1 MLKNKSLTMAAAIFM
16 AGSVFMSTAV
26 FAEEDPA
33 DIQNEIEG
41 SVSGSEEPSGVTEI
55 SEELTDG
62 NDTGDI
68 IMDGRGADTDG
79 DPDTDG
85 QNDEA
90 VTELR
95 EQSSIY
101 AELSGQFLTVTVTNP
116 DSYPSASA
124 AIWSEVNGQDDIIWY
139 PMTEN
144 ADGSFTA
151 AVNLGLHKSIGTYYI
166 HVYSGSA
173 FMAGERVYLESFV
186 SPDITVAEDP
196 EDQRNVFIN
205 IINADGYSNVKAA
218 VWGDQGGQNDLKWY
232 DLTDLGNGT
241 FSAVVDLS
249 GHSEN
254 GMFYFHAYGDCN
266 SKRSFVDG
274 CEFDYIGI
282 PLPEPVVD
290 AALDGQMLSVTLT
303 NAETYPSAEAAV
315 WSETD
320 GQDDLKWYPM
330 TKEADG
336 SFTVMAN
343 LWQHNS
349 TGKFNIHVYSGRKFM
364 GGKYVVLDSC
374 EAPAMTVEKA
384 ADSESKVTLTINN
397 AFGFSNVRVAVWGKK
412 DGQNDLK
419 WYELAEQG
427 NGTFAAETDLLSHGE
442 KGMFYFHAYGTIN
455 GKNSFIDGKELDMS
469 GIDIPEP
476 ELKTEL
482 DGQLLSVSLENAL
495 KYSAAAAA
503 IWSDVNGQDDLIWYD
518 LTKQSDGS
526 FTANVNLGI
535 HRSTGRFQVH
545 VYSGSTFI
553 AGSSFELESY
563 DAPKFTVDDAGDGS
577 GKVTLSLENAYG
589 MRNVRAAIWGS
600 KNGQNDVRWYSLQ
613 ENDNGTFSADIDLS
627 SHNETGIFFIHVYGV
642 NNNAD
647 MFVGGFARNITIY
660 NKDIGGPETFVTNP
674 SAASALAGRS
684 GDDKLD
690 ILVLG
695 NSLTYH
701 GIQYDWWGEWGMAA
715 TTAEQDYVH
724 VVKNAFSPY
733 VETNCRTFNYWQWE
747 VEQTDRSIWLS
758 TLNSLVRPTDDMII
772 IQLGDNVVDSSTWEW
787 DMNIMINYCRN
798 LAPYAKIV
806 LVGNFWYKESVE
818 QAKRNIAVAQQLEM
832 VHIADIATDSKYMC
846 GLGTY
851 VTGADGNV
859 HEVTVNGVALH
870 PGDWGMALVG
880 KRIVRALNA

>member
-1 MLKNKSLTMAAAIFM
+1 MAAAILL
-16 AGSVFMSTAV
+16 AGSVFLNTSV
-26 FAEEDPA
+26 FAEDDPA
-33 DIQNEIEG
+33 DTQDVIDG
-41 SVSGSEEPSGVTEI
+41 SLTGSEEPSDVTEI
-55 SEELTDG
+55 PEFTTEG
-62 NDTGDI
+62 NDTTDI
-68 IMDGRGADTDG
+68 IPEGRGSDPDD
-79 DPDTDG
+79 DPDTGEQD
-85 QNDEA
+85 DEA
-90 VTELR
+90 GTEKT
-95 EQSSIY
+95 EQSIC
-101 AELSGQFLTVTVTNP
+101 AELSGQYLTLIVNNP
-116 DSYPSASA
+116 SGYPFANA
-124 AIWSEVNGQDDIIWY
+124 AIWSEVNGQDDLVWY

-144 ADGSFTA
+144 ADGTFTA
-151 AVNLGLHKSIGTYYI
+151 TVNLGLHRSTGTYYI
-166 HVYSGSA
+166 HVYSGNS

-205 IINADGYSNVKAA
+205 IINADGYSNVKVA

-232 DLTDLGNGT
+232 DLTDPGNGT
-241 FSAVVDLS
+241 FNAIVDLS

-266 SKRSFVDG
+266 GKRSFVDG

-290 AALDGQMLSVTLT
+290 AVLDGQMLSVTLT

-330 TKEADG
+330 TKGADG
-336 SFTVMAN
+336 SFTVNVN

-349 TGKFNIHVYSGRKFM
+349 TGKFNIHVYSGSKFM

-374 EAPAMTVEKA
+374 AAPAMTVEKVT
-384 ADSESKVTLTINN
+384 DSESEVTLIIDN

-419 WYELAEQG
+419 WYVLEDQG
-427 NGTFAAETDLLSHGE
+427 NGTFSAETDLLSHGE
-442 KGMFYFHAYGTIN
+442 KGMFYFHAYGTVN

-482 DGQLLSVSLENAL
+482 DGQLLSVRLENAQ
-495 KYSAAAAA
+495 KYTSAKAAV
-503 IWSDVNGQDDLIWYD
+503 WSDVNGQDDLVWYD
-518 LTKQSDGS
+518 LTKQADGT
-526 FTANVNLGI
+526 FTASVNLGI
-535 HRSTGRFQVH
+535 HNSTGRFEIH
-545 VYSGSTFI
+545 VYSGSTFV
-553 AGSSFELESY
+553 AGGSFELESY
-563 DAPKFTVDDAGDGS
+563 DALKLTVDDAGDGS
-577 GKVTLSLENAYG
+577 GHVTLSLENAFG
-589 MRNVRAAIWGS
+589 MKDVRAAIWGS

-613 ENDNGTFSADIDLS
+613 ENDNGTFSADLDLS
-627 SHNETGIFFIHVYGV
+627 SHNETGVFFIHVYGV
-642 NNNAD
+642 NNNSN
-647 MFVGGFARNITIY
+647 MFVGGVARNIVIY
-660 NKDIGGPETFVTNP
+660 NKDIGGPESFVTDP
-674 SAASALAGRS
+674 AAAAALAGRS

-715 TTAEQDYVH
+715 TAAEQDFVH

-733 VETNCRTFNYWQWE
+733 VETSCRAYNFWQWE
-747 VEQTDRSIWLS
+747 VEETDRSVWLS
-758 TLNSLVRPTDDMII
+758 ELNSVVRPTDDMIV
-772 IQLGDNVVDSSTWEW
+772 IQLGDNVQYSSGWKWEA
-787 DMNIMINYCRN
+787 DMNTMINYCRM
-798 LAPYAKIV
+798 LAPNARFLI
-806 LVGNFWYKESVE
+806 LGNFWYRESIE
-818 QAKRNIAVAQQLEM
+818 QAKRNVALAQQVNMIPISDL
-832 VHIADIATDSKYMC
+832 VNDPVYTC

-859 HEVTVNGVALH
+859 HEVTVSGVGVH

-880 KRIVRALNA
+880 KRIVRAIA